1 MKIKITQ
8 KQLNFLLKEQE
19 DPVDK
24 ILSGL
29 EYATNKPFSCVQYEP
44 ITINGS
50 KSFPINYSKSVKHII
65 ADENGDKKYGINL
78 NFFKEWNNT
87 PKNVFILKLFGLDNN
102 KRFQQLEYAGEFT
115 CAGRNI
121 VINLDTEYYYQA
133 PENGSVKES
142 DLLKQDS
149 PFSPNPFS
157 GKIPLKN
164 YNSLNELGKE
174 ISKITFDHTKLN
186 TIV

>member
-19 DPVDK
+19 EPVEK

-50 KSFPINYSKSVKHII
+50 KSFPTNYSKSVKHKIS
-65 ADENGDKKYGINL
+65 DVHGDKIYSINL

-87 PKNVFILKLFGLDNN
+87 PKNVLIIKLFGEDKN
-102 KRFQQLEYAGEFT
+102 KRGQLLEYAGEFT

-121 VINLDTEYYYQA
+121 VIDLDTEFYYQA
-133 PENGSVKES
+133 NKKGSTNES
-142 DLLKQDS
+142 DIEKQGTS
-149 PFSPNPFS
+149 FTPNPFS
-157 GKIPLKN
+157 GKISLKK
-164 YNSLNELGKE
+164 YNSLNELGEE

-186 TIV
+186 PIV